1 METSESESYEEYFGD
16 HCRVFQYQGEK
27 SESQSFKE
35 CFGDHFRVL
44 QYQGETGH

>member
-16 HCRVFQYQGEK
+16 HCREFQYQGEK

-44 QYQGETGH
+44 QYLGETGY

>member
-1 METSESESYEEYFGD
+1 METSESESFEEYFGD

-44 QYQGETGH
+44 QYQGETGY

>member
-44 QYQGETGH
+44 QYQGETDH

>member
-44 QYQGETGH
+44 QYLGETGY

>member
-1 METSESESYEEYFGD
+1 METSESESFEEYFGD

-27 SESQSFKE
+27 SESQNFKE

-44 QYQGETGH
+44 Q

>member
-1 METSESESYEEYFGD
+1 MEEECFGD